1 MDDLLF
7 LSEAAKLIPTVRAG
21 RKVHVSTLLR
31 WIKAGKVRGYRCGP
45 VWKISRED
53 VERIIRSRQPVAPP
67 EKPASTRTRDA
78 EKAAAKE
85 YLRRMGVL

>member
-7 LSEAAKLIPTVRAG
+7 LSEAAKLLPTVRAG

-31 WIKAGKVRGYRCGP
+31 WIQAGKLRGYRCGP
-45 VWKISRED
+45 VWKVSRQD
-53 VERIIRSRQPVAPP
+53 IERISRSRQPETPP
-67 EKPASTRTRDA
+67 EKPVSSRTREA

-85 YLRRMGVL
+85 YLRRLGVL